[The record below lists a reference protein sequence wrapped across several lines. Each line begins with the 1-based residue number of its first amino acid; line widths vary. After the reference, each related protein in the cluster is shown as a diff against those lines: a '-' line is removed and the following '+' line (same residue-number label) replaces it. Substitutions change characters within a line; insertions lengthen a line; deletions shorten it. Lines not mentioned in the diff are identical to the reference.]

1 MHNRRPCRCTGAHT
15 WNNGPMTDTASRPET
30 GPTLP
35 DRPSLEGLEEKWEG
49 VWSEQQL
56 FAFDRET
63 TREQVFSVDT
73 PPPTASG
80 SLHVGHVFGYSQ
92 ADMIV
97 RYQRM
102 SGKNR
107 SEEHTSE
114 LQSRGH
120 LVCRLLLEKQKRR

>member
-1 MHNRRPCRCTGAHT
+1 MHTRRPCRCAGAHT
-15 WNNGPMTDTASRPET
+15 WNNGPMTDTASRAEA
-30 GPTLP
+30 GPAVP
-35 DRPSLEGLEEKWEG
+35 GRAWLEGREEKWDG
-49 VWSEQQL
+49 VRSEQQL

-63 TREQVFSVDT
+63 PREPVFSVDT

-102 SGKNR
+102 SGKN
-107 SEEHTSE
+107 
-114 LQSRGH
+114 
-120 LVCRLLLEKQKRR
+120 CFYP

>member
-1 MHNRRPCRCTGAHT
+1 
-15 WNNGPMTDTASRPET
+15 MTDTASRPET
-30 GPTLP
+30 GPSLP
-35 DRPSLEGLEEKWEG
+35 DRRSLEGLEAQCDG

-102 SGKNR
+102 SGKNCFYPVGWDDNGQIGR
-107 SEEHTSE
+107 AH
-114 LQSRGH
+114 
-120 LVCRLLLEKQKRR
+120 V